1 MTEPFR
7 GSASY
12 RSRQQLRGKAFTRV
26 LRDVYVL
33 EGREISLR
41 TRVEAARLIFP
52 DGIPCTTTAA
62 QLQHLPVRGDG
73 VTHLARGLTAPRSE
87 RATIRVHRLAV
98 LPDETFELSGMSVTT
113 GPRTF
118 TDLAATHS
126 LEALVAVGDVVVRR
140 WGSEAV
146 GEAVARTRRR
156 PGAVLLR
163 RAFPLLDAGADSPAE
178 TRARLRLHAAGFS
191 ALRHG
196 VVVRDLGGGWLGQPD
211 LADDVAKV
219 ALQHEGAVHFAKGE
233 RQRRRDLDRDEV
245 VRQEDWQVVTSTAL
259 DDARPERLIAKVTSA
274 YLRSA
279 KVWGRQ
285 VLPPHLR

>member
-1 MTEPFR
+1 MTEPLR

-12 RSRQQLRGKAFTRV
+12 RSHQQLRGKAFTRV

-41 TRVEAARLIFP
+41 TRVEAARRIFP

-163 RAFPLLDAGADSPAE
+163 RALPLLDAGADSPAE